1 MKMTMTIE
9 IPVEVSRET
18 LGLWVS
24 GMLNVP
30 NIESNWAGFSE
41 DQERELALLDE
52 MDNDVEVTWAGNG
65 APADSDAHS
74 AACVAVVDMMDAE
87 KRLRRE
93 ISLMLLARFGINHQ
107 ADKVVEELAEC
118 MAAFVQFRNGRKS
131 WTDLAKE
138 VADVLTVVE
147 HISHIVANKAP
158 TVLAE
163 KFQAVVRVSENR
175 NWDDLSHLA
184 SDYEDVEP

>member
-9 IPVEVSRET
+9 VPVEVSRET

-52 MDNDVEVTWAGNG
+52 MDSDVDVAWAGNG
-65 APADSDAHS
+65 APADDDVHS
-74 AACVAVVDMMDAE
+74 AACVAAAGLMDAE
-87 KRLRRE
+87 ARLRRE
-93 ISLMLLARFGINHQ
+93 VSKKLIVELGVEHQ
-107 ADKVVEELAEC
+107 AAKVVEELAEC
-118 MAAFVQFRNGRKS
+118 VAAFVQFRQGRTPS
-131 WTDLAKE
+131 TSLAKE

-147 HISHIVANKAP
+147 HIAHIVAIDD
-158 TVLAE
+158 VSAE
-163 KFQAVVRVSENR
+163 RFQAMVRCNVDR
-175 NWDDLSHLA
+175 NWDNLGLLA
-184 SDYEDVEP
+184 TNYEDVAS